1 MEGFVVLAILLPVTA
16 ALLTWSSAS
25 KLRGGSVRI
34 SIIGT
39 VATFACTAF
48 LLGLALAGKPASEIQ
63 LGTSWGILLFDPLS
77 ALMAFVVSGISLL
90 VHVYSIRYMAE
101 EPCPATTL
109 PSAEAH
115 YVGSRKEKGQT
126 EGD

>member
-1 MEGFVVLAILLPVTA
+1 MERFVVLAILLPVTA

-25 KLRGGSVRI
+25 RLRRGSVRI

-48 LLGLALAGKPASEIQ
+48 LLGLALAGKPASEIH

-101 EPCPATTL
+101 
-109 PSAEAH
+109 
-115 YVGSRKEKGQT
+115 
-126 EGD
+126 